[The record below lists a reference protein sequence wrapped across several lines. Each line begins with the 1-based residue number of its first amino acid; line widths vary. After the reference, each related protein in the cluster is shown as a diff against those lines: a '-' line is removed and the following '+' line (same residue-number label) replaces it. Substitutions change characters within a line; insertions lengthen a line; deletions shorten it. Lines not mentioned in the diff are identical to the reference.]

1 MKRKAPLL
9 CMVVLLF
16 AALACQVGASGPSA
30 QEVAETMVAETA
42 AAASPTPLP
51 PTETPIPP
59 TATITPTLP
68 PTETPTITPTATPEG
83 PIVFSDDFSDANSK
97 NWKGCTS
104 CKFQDGVLLMGPY
117 AARGSGT
124 DQTDVAYCV
133 ACGKKT
139 YYRIAV
145 DVTFVEGFTDRL
157 YGLMVGHGEDYQTV
171 LGISPLQYAVLWR
184 YDYNKQ
190 YGSLINAST
199 ENVFNSQVKPGKL
212 TNRLEIIVEPAGAGQ
227 ADMKMILNG
236 IVSFVAYKIAVE
248 PAEVGLYMDW
258 HSMGVAYDNFEF
270 EELVP

>member
-1 MKRKAPLL
+1 MKRKTPLL

-16 AALACQVGASGPSA
+16 AALACEVGASGPSA
-30 QEVAETMVAETA
+30 QEMAETMVAETA
-42 AAASPTPLP
+42 AAASPTPIP
-51 PTETPIPP
+51 PTETPVPP

-83 PIVFSDDFSDANSK
+83 PLVFSDDFSDPNSK
-97 NWKGCTS
+97 NWKGCRS
-104 CKFQDGVLLMGPY
+104 CKFQDGTLLMGPY
-117 AARGSGT
+117 AARGSGY
-124 DQTDVAYCV
+124 DQTDVAFCV

-139 YYRIAV
+139 YFRMAV
-145 DVTFVEGFTDRL
+145 DVTFVEGQTDRL
-157 YGLMVGHGEDYQTV
+157 YGLMVGEGKTYQTV
-171 LGISPLQYAVLWR
+171 LGISPLQFALLAR
-184 YDYNKQ
+184 YDYTKQ
-190 YGSLINAST
+190 DWKVINAST
-199 ENVFNSQVKPGKL
+199 ENVFNSLVKPGKL
-212 TNRLEIIVEPAGAGQ
+212 TNRLEIILEPAGPGQ

>member
-1 MKRKAPLL
+1 MKQKAFLL
-9 CMVVLLF
+9 SIFVLVF
-16 AALACQVGASGPSA
+16 AALACQSGGPSA
-30 QEVAETMVAETA
+30 QEMAETMVAETA

-51 PTETPIPP
+51 PTETPVPP
-59 TATITPTLP
+59 TETITPTLP
-68 PTETPTITPTATPEG
+68 PTETPTITLTPTPEG
-83 PIVFSDDFSDANSK
+83 PLVFNDDFSVDNK

-117 AARGSGT
+117 PARGSGT
-124 DQTDVAYCV
+124 EQTDVAYCV

-157 YGLMVGHGEDYQTV
+157 YGLMVGHGKNYQTV
-171 LGISPLQYAVLWR
+171 LGISPLQYALLWR
-184 YDYNKQ
+184 YDYKKQ
-190 YGSLINAST
+190 SGSLINAST
-199 ENVFNSQVKPGKL
+199 ENVFNRQVNPGKL
-212 TNRLEIIVEPAGAGQ
+212 TNRLEIVLEPAGAGQ